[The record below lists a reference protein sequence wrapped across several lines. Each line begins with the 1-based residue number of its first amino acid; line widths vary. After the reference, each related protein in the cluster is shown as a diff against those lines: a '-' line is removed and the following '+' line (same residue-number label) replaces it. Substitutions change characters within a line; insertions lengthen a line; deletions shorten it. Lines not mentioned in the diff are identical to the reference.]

1 MSDVSVDNVWHEDI
15 VQLRRANATMRLA
28 NQALASRDRVRLYAL
43 GFSHAHIREL
53 EIKGGFRSSSI
64 GQNTRL
70 INLLQ
75 KKGLAN
81 AD

>member
-15 VQLRRANATMRLA
+15 AQLKRANATMRLA
-28 NQALASRDRVRLYAL
+28 NQALVSRDRATLCAL

-53 EIKGGFRSSSI
+53 EIKGGFRPSTI

-75 KKGLAN
+75 KKGLAH

>member
-15 VQLRRANATMRLA
+15 AQLKRANATMRLA
-28 NQALASRDRVRLYAL
+28 NQALVSRDRATLCAL
-43 GFSHAHIREL
+43 GFSRAHIREL
-53 EIKGGFRSSSI
+53 EIKGGFRPSTI

>member
-1 MSDVSVDNVWHEDI
+1 MK
-15 VQLRRANATMRLA
+15 RANATMRLA
-28 NQALASRDRVRLYAL
+28 NQALASRDRATLYAL

-53 EIKGGFRSSSI
+53 VIKGGFRPSTI